1 MDIVCSRCGTI
12 ATPAGHEDGRAFYRC
27 EFCNRV
33 WMMDLTSATN
43 GRVEGSATA
52 TRVLVVDDSD
62 QLVELVGAWLEEE
75 GYLVETA
82 TSGSRAIAAAAAA
95 HPDIVLVDLIPPPPD
110 GFVLCDL
117 LQRGPRPPVVIVI
130 TGMTDAL
137 RLRRI
142 DELGV
147 FDVLPKPLTQPV
159 VLDAVS
165 RARRWRWE
173 VLPKPATP

>member
-1 MDIVCSRCGTI
+1 MDVVCTRCGTI

-33 WMMDLTSATN
+33 WMTDLTGTN
-43 GRVEGSATA
+43 GRADGSVT

-62 QLVELVGAWLEEE
+62 QLVDLVGAWLEQE

-82 TSGSRAIAAAAAA
+82 TSGSRAIAAAAAV
-95 HPDIVLVDLIPPPPD
+95 HPDIVLLDLILPPPD

-117 LQRGPRPPVVIVI
+117 LQRGPRPPVVIVM

-147 FDVLPKPLTQPV
+147 FAVLHKPLVQET

-173 VLPKPATP
+173 VLPRPATS